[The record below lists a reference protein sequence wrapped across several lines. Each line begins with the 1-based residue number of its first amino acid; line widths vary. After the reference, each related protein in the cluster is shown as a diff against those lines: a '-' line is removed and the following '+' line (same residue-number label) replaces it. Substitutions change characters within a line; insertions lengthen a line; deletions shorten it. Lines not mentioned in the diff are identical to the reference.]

1 MGIWTQRPQQS
12 KLYWCQ
18 CILIRNKCSW
28 TKFDVILLSP
38 SFLLACQFSECSALS
53 VVVSFTVFPCF
64 SFPWSTTTRF
74 DPTLSSFHFIS
85 HPWPWPCVNIHL
97 LLFWRKLWFVLSLFK
112 KINYVWNHFTST
124 LYTLNSLSKAPTEW
138 KTNSVNNSTRAM
150 SNFLFIY
157 INSECVMQV
166 L

>member
-1 MGIWTQRPQQS
+1 MDPTPSTIKALLVPMYTNQEQMQLDKIWCDSFITIFSPGMS
-12 KLYWCQ
+12 
-18 CILIRNKCSW
+18 ILRMFS
-28 TKFDVILLSP
+28 TVSSRVIH
-38 SFLLACQFSECSALS
+38 C
-53 VVVSFTVFPCF
+53 VSML

-97 LLFWRKLWFVLSLFK
+97 LLFWRKLWFVLSLFFL